1 MELART
7 SQLKTPYHGIRPV
20 YPAPCVPRRIVS
32 EDPEKNQA
40 EHSWEGDYR
49 PVSPE
54 GSQRPAQVHVD
65 PLQTEFLVRLA
76 DTLNTTLDLKTLLER
91 TASLVR
97 AVIDYRI
104 FAILL
109 VNDRTHDLRM
119 RFQIGH
125 KPEAE
130 RMRIRMGQGI
140 VGEVAQNRQPMLV
153 NDVTQA
159 SNYIN
164 VNPDVR
170 SELAVPLITK
180 NRMIGVIDIQA
191 EQPNYFKP
199 EHLHLLTLTASRI
212 AGAIENARLYTR
224 VARQAQTL
232 QMLNE
237 ISREIT
243 SILDPD
249 ELLQR
254 VGELVRRVIDY
265 QMFSIWLVNERDQ
278 VLENRLSIRSIHR
291 SDPKEKREESR
302 RSIWDSSPPE
312 PPPLTPPTSVLG
324 EPQAPDGPLGTT
336 IPLGRGLVGA
346 AMQEKRVIF
355 VADVRKDPRYHMVN
369 PETRSE
375 MTVPLIYKGTAI
387 GVLDIE
393 HTRLHYFTEDHERTM
408 TTLAAQI
415 AISLE
420 NAQLYQRVMQQ
431 EQRLERDLAM
441 AREVQ
446 LRLLP
451 PAKPQHKRAE
461 FAARFLPARTI
472 GGDLYDFLPYDA
484 NRSAIALGDVSGK
497 AAPAALYAALVSG
510 IMRSVASQH
519 LSPSEML
526 RTLNDALQE
535 RRLDSQYV
543 TMLFG
548 VWNDENL
555 TVQIANGGSVQPL
568 FCRGEEIE
576 TIRAEGFPLGMFPN
590 ATWDEFSISTQPGDS
605 VVFFSDGIVD
615 AQNSAGEMFGND
627 RLIATVKKNH
637 HKSASKL
644 AESILNDVGRFQGKR
659 DRFDDET
666 VVVLRVI

>member
-1 MELART
+1 MTQDPR
-7 SQLKTPYHGIRPV
+7 QN
-20 YPAPCVPRRIVS
+20 PAEPAA
-32 EDPEKNQA
+32 EQA
-40 EHSWEGDYR
+40 LEQQWEGDYR
-49 PVSPE
+49 PVSPDA
-54 GSQRPAQVHVD
+54 SKRSPQVHVD

-125 KPEAE
+125 KPEIE

-159 SNYIN
+159 PNYIN
-164 VNPDVR
+164 ANPGVR
-170 SELAVPLITK
+170 SELAVPLITR
-180 NRMIGVIDIQA
+180 NRLIGVIDIQA
-191 EQPNYFKP
+191 EQPNYFTQ

-224 VARQAQTL
+224 VSRQAQTL
-232 QMLNE
+232 QVLNE

-243 SILDPD
+243 SILDPA

-254 VGELVRRVIDY
+254 VGELVRRIIDY

-278 VLENRLSIRSIHR
+278 MLENRLSLRNTHR
-291 SDPKEKREESR
+291 HETKEEAKGKSEPR
-302 RSIWDSSPPE
+302 RTIWDSAPPE
-312 PPPLTPPTSVLG
+312 PPGASPAAVAGLAENPSVV
-324 EPQAPDGPLGTT
+324 GTT
-336 IPLGRGLVGA
+336 IPLERGLVGA
-346 AMQEKRVIF
+346 AIREKRVIH
-355 VADVRKDPRYHMVN
+355 VPDVRKDPRYHMVN

-375 MTVPLIYKGTAI
+375 MTVPLIYKGRAI
-387 GVLDIE
+387 GVLDVE
-393 HTRLHYFTEDHERTM
+393 HTRLHYFTEDHERAM

-415 AISLE
+415 AIAVE
-420 NAQLYQRVMQQ
+420 NAQLYQRVTQQ

-472 GGDLYDFLPYDA
+472 GGDLYDFLTYDA

-519 LSPSEML
+519 LSASEML

-535 RRLDSQYV
+535 RKLDSQYV
-543 TMLFG
+543 TMLYG

-590 ATWDEFSISTQPGDS
+590 ATWEEFSISTQPGDS

-615 AQNSAGEMFGND
+615 AQNSQGEMFGND

-644 AESILNDVGRFQGKR
+644 AESILTDVGRFQGKR

>member
-1 MELART
+1 
-7 SQLKTPYHGIRPV
+7 
-20 YPAPCVPRRIVS
+20 VS
-32 EDPEKNQA
+32 EDPEQNPA
-40 EHSWEGDYR
+40 EQSWEGDYR

-54 GSQRPAQVHVD
+54 AAQRSAQVQVD

-125 KPEAE
+125 KPEVE

-140 VGEVAQNRQPMLV
+140 VGEVAQSRQAKLV
-153 NDVTQA
+153 NDVTRA
-159 SNYIN
+159 ENYIN
-164 VNPDVR
+164 ANPDVR

-232 QMLNE
+232 QVLNE

-243 SILDPD
+243 SILDPN
-249 ELLQR
+249 ELLEK
-254 VGELVRRVIDY
+254 VGQLVRRIIDY
-265 QMFSIWLVNERDQ
+265 QMFSVWLVNERDQ
-278 VLENRLSIRSIHR
+278 TLENRLSIRYKHR
-291 SDPKEKREESR
+291 SEARDKRDEPR

-312 PPPLTPPTSVLG
+312 VPPAAPSSAVSG
-324 EPQAPDGPLGTT
+324 ETENAGAIGAT
-336 IPLGRGLVGA
+336 IPLERGLVGA
-346 AMQEKRVIF
+346 AIREKRVIH

-393 HTRLHYFTEDHERTM
+393 HTRVHYFTEDHERAI

-420 NAQLYQRVMQQ
+420 NARLYQRVMQQ

-451 PAKPQHKRAE
+451 PTKPQHKRAE

-497 AAPAALYAALVSG
+497 AAAAALYAALVSG
-510 IMRSVASQH
+510 IMRSVAGQH

-526 RTLNDALQE
+526 KTLNDALQE
-535 RRLDSQYV
+535 RKLDSQYV

-555 TVQIANGGSVQPL
+555 TIQIANGGSVQPL
-568 FCRGEEIE
+568 FCHGEEIE

-590 ATWDEFSISTQPGDS
+590 ATWEEFSIATQPGDS
-605 VVFFSDGIVD
+605 VLFFSDGIVD
-615 AQNSAGEMFGND
+615 AQNAAGEMFGND
-627 RLIATVKKNH
+627 RLIATVKKH
-637 HKSASKL
+637 QHKSASKL
-644 AESILNDVGRFQGKR
+644 AESILTDVGRFQGKR

>member
-1 MELART
+1 M
-7 SQLKTPYHGIRPV
+7 
-20 YPAPCVPRRIVS
+20 S
-32 EDPEKNQA
+32 EDPEQNPA
-40 EHSWEGDYR
+40 EQSWEGDYR

-54 GSQRPAQVHVD
+54 AAQRSAQVQVD

-76 DTLNTTLDLKTLLER
+76 DTLNTTLDLKTLLEH

-140 VGEVAQNRQPMLV
+140 VGEVAQSRQAKLV
-153 NDVTQA
+153 NDVTRA
-159 SNYIN
+159 ENYIN
-164 VNPDVR
+164 ANPDVR

-232 QMLNE
+232 QVLNE

-254 VGELVRRVIDY
+254 VGQLVRRIIDY
-265 QMFSIWLVNERDQ
+265 QMFSVWLVNDRDQ
-278 VLENRLSIRSIHR
+278 TLENRLSIRFTHR
-291 SDPKEKREESR
+291 SDAKEKRDEPR

-312 PPPLTPPTSVLG
+312 PPPVAASDVAHG
-324 EPQAPDGPLGTT
+324 EARNGALIGAT
-336 IPLGRGLVGA
+336 IPMERGLVGA
-346 AMQEKRVIF
+346 AMREKRVIY
-355 VADVRKDPRYHMVN
+355 VADVRKDSRYHMVN

-375 MTVPLIYKGTAI
+375 MTVPLIYKGTAV

-393 HTRLHYFTEDHERTM
+393 HTRLHYFTEDHERAM

-415 AISLE
+415 AIALE
-420 NAQLYQRVMQQ
+420 NARLYQRVMQQ

-451 PAKPQHKRAE
+451 PTKPQHKRAE

-497 AAPAALYAALVSG
+497 AAAAALYAALVSG

-526 RTLNDALQE
+526 KTLNDTLQE
-535 RRLDSQYV
+535 RKLDSQYV

-555 TVQIANGGSVQPL
+555 TIQIANGGSVQPL
-568 FCRGEEIE
+568 FCHGEEIE

-590 ATWDEFSISTQPGDS
+590 ATWEEFSIATQPGDS
-605 VVFFSDGIVD
+605 VLFFSDGIVD
-615 AQNSAGEMFGND
+615 AQNAAGEMFGND
-627 RLIATVKKNH
+627 RLIATVKKH
-637 HKSASKL
+637 QHKSASKL
-644 AESILNDVGRFQGKR
+644 AESILADVGRFQGKR

>member
-1 MELART
+1 MMAFGPERSALPLVR
-7 SQLKTPYHGIRPV
+7 RR
-20 YPAPCVPRRIVS
+20 VPNRRFVS
-32 EDPEKNQA
+32 EEPQQNPPDPG
-40 EHSWEGDYR
+40 EHVWEGDYR
-49 PVSPE
+49 PASPE
-54 GSQRPAQVHVD
+54 SRRSSQPHID
-65 PLQTEFLVRLA
+65 PPQTEFLVRLA
-76 DTLNTTLDLKTLLER
+76 DALNTTLDLKTLLER

-109 VNDRTHDLRM
+109 INERTRDLRM

-125 KPEAE
+125 RPEIE
-130 RMRIRMGQGI
+130 RMRIRLGQGI
-140 VGEVAQNRQPMLV
+140 VGQVAQSREPMLV
-153 NDVTQA
+153 NDVTKA
-159 SNYIN
+159 SNYIDA
-164 VNPDVR
+164 NPGVR

-180 NRMIGVIDIQA
+180 NRVIGVIDIQS
-191 EQPNYFKP
+191 EQLNYFTP

-232 QMLNE
+232 QVLNE

-254 VGELVRRVIDY
+254 VGQLIRRIIDY
-265 QMFSIWLVNERDQ
+265 QMLSVWLVNERDQ
-278 VLENRLSIRSIHR
+278 VLESRQAIRFRHKFEG
-291 SDPKEKREESR
+291 KEKPPEER
-302 RSIWDSSPPE
+302 RSIWESSPAV
-312 PPPLTPPTSVLG
+312 PPRLIPPASAIG
-324 EPQAPDGPLGTT
+324 ELEAGITADP
-336 IPLGRGLVGA
+336 IPMDQGLIGA
-346 AMQEKRVIF
+346 ALREKRVIN
-355 VADVRKDPRYHMVN
+355 VGDVRKEPRYRMIN

-375 MTVPLIYKGTAI
+375 MAVPLIYKGRAI

-393 HTRLHYFTEDHERTM
+393 HSRSHFFTEDHERSI
-408 TTLAAQI
+408 TTLAGQLAI
-415 AISLE
+415 ALE
-420 NAQLYQRVMQQ
+420 NAQLYQRVAQQ

-451 PAKPQHKRAE
+451 PKKPQHKRAE
-461 FAARFLPARTI
+461 FSARFLPARTI
-472 GGDLYDFLPYDA
+472 GGDLYDFLQYDP

-510 IMRSVASQH
+510 VMRSVAGRK
-519 LSPSEML
+519 LTPAAML
-526 RTLNDALQE
+526 KTLNDALQE

-543 TMLFG
+543 TMLYAL
-548 VWNDENL
+548 WNDENL
-555 TVQIANGGSVQPL
+555 TLQVANAGAVQPL

-576 TIRAEGFPLGMFPN
+576 TIRAEGFPLGMFPS
-590 ATWDEFSISTQPGDS
+590 ASWEEFSIATQPGDS

-615 AQNSAGEMFGND
+615 AQNAAGEMFGNE
-627 RLIATVKKNH
+627 RLIACVKKH
-637 HKSASKL
+637 RQKSASRL
-644 AESILNDVGRFQGKR
+644 AESILTEVGRFQGKR

-666 VVVLRVI
+666 VVVLRVV

>member
-1 MELART
+1 MT
-7 SQLKTPYHGIRPV
+7 
-20 YPAPCVPRRIVS
+20 
-32 EDPEKNQA
+32 EDPQKNQA
-40 EHSWEGDYR
+40 EHEWEGDYR

-54 GSQRPAQVHVD
+54 TSQKAVQVQID

-76 DTLNTTLDLKTLLER
+76 DTLNNTLDLKTLLER
-91 TASLVR
+91 AASLIR

-109 VNDRTHDLRM
+109 YNDRTNDLRM

-125 KPEAE
+125 QPETE

-140 VGEVAQNRQPMLV
+140 VGEVAQTRQPMLI
-153 NDVTQA
+153 NDVTRA

-164 VNPDVR
+164 ANPDVR

-191 EQPNYFKP
+191 EQLNYFRQ

-212 AGAIENARLYTR
+212 AGAVENARLYTR

-232 QMLNE
+232 QVLNE

-249 ELLQR
+249 ALLER
-254 VGELVRRVIDY
+254 VGQLVRRIIDY
-265 QMFSIWLVNERDQ
+265 QMFSVWLVNERDQ
-278 VLENRLSIRSIHR
+278 LLVNRLSIRSTQR
-291 SDPKEKREESR
+291 SDVKAKDHPPEEVKRT
-302 RSIWDSSPPE
+302 IWDSSPPE
-312 PPPLTPPTSVLG
+312 V
-324 EPQAPDGPLGTT
+324 PQPVASSSASGLAENTAIIGTT
-336 IPLGRGLVGA
+336 IPIDRGLVGA
-346 AMQEKRVIF
+346 AISEKRVIHI
-355 VADVRKDPRYHMVN
+355 ADVRKDSRYYMVN

-393 HTRLHYFTEDHERTM
+393 HTRLHYFTEDHERAM

-415 AISLE
+415 AIALE
-420 NAQLYQRVMQQ
+420 NAQLYQRVTQQ

-472 GGDLYDFLPYDA
+472 GGDLYDFLQYDA

-510 IMRSVASQH
+510 IMRSVANRH

-535 RRLDSQYV
+535 RKLDSQYV

-548 VWNDENL
+548 LWNDENL

-590 ATWDEFSISTQPGDS
+590 ATWEEFSISTQPGDS

-615 AQNSAGEMFGND
+615 AQNSAGEMFGAE
-627 RLIATVKKNH
+627 RLITTVKKNH
-637 HKSASKL
+637 HKSAARL
-644 AESILNDVGRFQGKR
+644 AESILTDVGRFQGKR

>member
-1 MELART
+1 MA
-7 SQLKTPYHGIRPV
+7 I
-20 YPAPCVPRRIVS
+20 VPSAGAAVRQQENRDRIVT
-32 EDPEKNQA
+32 EDPEQNPA
-40 EHSWEGDYR
+40 EQSWEGDYR
-49 PVSPE
+49 PVSAE
-54 GSQRPAQVHVD
+54 GSQRPAQIHVD

-76 DTLNTTLDLKTLLER
+76 DALNTTLDLKTLLER

-109 VNDRTHDLRM
+109 YNDRSHDLRM

-125 KPEAE
+125 KPEVE

-140 VGEVAQNRQPMLV
+140 VGEVAQNRQAMLV

-159 SNYIN
+159 HNYIN
-164 VNPDVR
+164 VNPEVR

-180 NRMIGVIDIQA
+180 NRMIGVIDIQS
-191 EQPNYFKP
+191 EQSNYFTQ

-232 QMLNE
+232 QVLNE

-254 VGELVRRVIDY
+254 VGHLVRRIIDY
-265 QMFSIWLVNERDQ
+265 QMFSIWLINPRDE
-278 VLENRLSIRSIHR
+278 VLENRLSMRFVHR
-291 SDPKEKREESR
+291 SDTKEKREKREEPR
-302 RSIWDSSPPE
+302 RTIWDSSPPE
-312 PPPLTPPTSVLG
+312 PALPLVPPGSVLG
-324 EPQAPDGPLGTT
+324 EPIENTAPLGTT
-336 IPLGRGLVGA
+336 IPLDRGLVGA
-346 AMQEKRVIF
+346 ALREKRVINI
-355 VADVRKDPRYHMVN
+355 ADVRKDDRYHLVN

-375 MTVPLIYKGTAI
+375 MTVPLIYKGTAV

-393 HTRLHYFTEDHERTM
+393 HSRLHYFTEDHERAL

-415 AISLE
+415 AIALE
-420 NAQLYQRVMQQ
+420 NAQLYQRVAQQ

-451 PAKPQHKRAE
+451 PARPQHKRAE

-497 AAPAALYAALVSG
+497 AAAAALYAALVSG
-510 IMRSVASQH
+510 IMRSVSNRH

-526 RTLNDALQE
+526 KTLNDALQE
-535 RRLDSQYV
+535 RKLDSQYV
-543 TMLFG
+543 TMLFA

-576 TIRAEGFPLGMFPN
+576 TIRAEGFPLGMFPSG
-590 ATWDEFSISTQPGDS
+590 TWDEFSISTQPGDS

-615 AQNSAGEMFGND
+615 AQNAEGEMFGND
-627 RLIATVKKNH
+627 RLIATVKKNQ

>member
-1 MELART
+1 MSDDPQQKTAET
-7 SQLKTPYHGIRPV
+7 SI
-20 YPAPCVPRRIVS
+20 
-32 EDPEKNQA
+32 
-40 EHSWEGDYR
+40 EHAWEGDYR

-54 GSQRPAQVHVD
+54 TAQRPVQVHVD

-91 TASLVR
+91 TAAMVR

-125 KPEAE
+125 KPEIE

-140 VGEVAQNRQPMLV
+140 VGEAAQTRQPKLV
-153 NDVTQA
+153 NDVSGA
-159 SNYIN
+159 ENYIN
-164 VNPDVR
+164 ANPDVR

-191 EQPNYFKP
+191 EQPNYFTP
-199 EHLHLLTLTASRI
+199 EHLRLLTLTASRI

-232 QMLNE
+232 QVLNE

-249 ELLQR
+249 ELLER
-254 VGELVRRVIDY
+254 VGQLVRRIIDY
-265 QMFSIWLVNERDQ
+265 QMFSVWLVNERDQ
-278 VLENRLSIRSIHR
+278 VLENRLSIRFTHR
-291 SDPKEKREESR
+291 SDLKHKAEEPR

-312 PPPLTPPTSVLG
+312 PPPSAVPEPTLG
-324 EPQAPDGPLGTT
+324 EARNDALVGTT
-336 IPLGRGLVGA
+336 IPLDRGLVGA
-346 AMQEKRVIF
+346 AMREKRAIHVP
-355 VADVRKDPRYHMVN
+355 DVRKDSRYHMVN

-393 HTRLHYFTEDHERTM
+393 HSRLQYFTEDHERAM

-415 AISLE
+415 AIALE
-420 NAQLYQRVMQQ
+420 NARLYQRVTQQ

-441 AREVQ
+441 AREV
-446 LRLLP
+446 
-451 PAKPQHKRAE
+451 
-461 FAARFLPARTI
+461 
-472 GGDLYDFLPYDA
+472 
-484 NRSAIALGDVSGK
+484 
-497 AAPAALYAALVSG
+497 LVSG

-526 RTLNDALQE
+526 KTLNDALQE
-535 RRLDSQYV
+535 RKLDSQYV

-548 VWNDENL
+548 VWNDENM
-555 TVQIANGGSVQPL
+555 TIQIANGGSVQPL
-568 FCRGEEIE
+568 FCHGEEVE

-590 ATWDEFSISTQPGDS
+590 ATWEEFSIATQPGDS
-605 VVFFSDGIVD
+605 VIFFSDGIVD
-615 AQNSAGEMFGND
+615 AQNGAGEMFGND
-627 RLIATVKKNH
+627 RLVATVKKYQ
-637 HKSASKL
+637 HKPASKL
-644 AESILNDVGRFQGKR
+644 AECILSDVGKFQGKQ

-666 VVVLRVI
+666 VVVLRAI

>member
-1 MELART
+1 VT
-7 SQLKTPYHGIRPV
+7 
-20 YPAPCVPRRIVS
+20 
-32 EDPEKNQA
+32 EDPHQNPA
-40 EHSWEGDYR
+40 ENEWEGDYR

-54 GSQRPAQVHVD
+54 ASQRPPQVQVD
-65 PLQTEFLVRLA
+65 PLQTEFLIRLA
-76 DTLNTTLDLKTLLER
+76 DALNTTLDLKTLLER

-109 VNDRTHDLRM
+109 FNDRTNDLRM

-125 KPEAE
+125 KPEVE

-140 VGEVAQNRQPMLV
+140 VGEVAQSRQPMLV
-153 NDVTQA
+153 NDVSKA
-159 SNYIN
+159 SNYIDAN
-164 VNPDVR
+164 LGVQ

-180 NRMIGVIDIQA
+180 NRMIGVIDIQS
-191 EQPNYFKP
+191 EQLNYFKQ

-232 QMLNE
+232 QVLNE

-249 ELLQR
+249 ELLQK
-254 VGELVRRVIDY
+254 VGQLVRRIIDY
-265 QMFSIWLVNERDQ
+265 QMFSVWLVNDSQ
-278 VLENRLSIRSIHR
+278 QALVNRLSIRFTHR
-291 SDPKEKREESR
+291 SDAKGKEKDNQEEPKR
-302 RSIWDSSPPE
+302 TIWDSSPPMVSSPLI
-312 PPPLTPPTSVLG
+312 PPSSIMGLAENSD
-324 EPQAPDGPLGTT
+324 AIGTT
-336 IPLGRGLVGA
+336 IPIERGLVGA
-346 AMQEKRVIF
+346 AIRERRVIH
-355 VADVRKDPRYHMVN
+355 VADVRKDSRYHMVN
-369 PETRSE
+369 PDTRSE

-393 HTRLHYFTEDHERTM
+393 HTRLHYFTEDHERAM

-415 AISLE
+415 AIALE
-420 NAQLYQRVMQQ
+420 NAQLYQRVAQQ

-472 GGDLYDFLPYDA
+472 GGDLYDFLQYDV

-510 IMRSVASQH
+510 IMRSVANRH

-535 RRLDSQYV
+535 RKLDSQYV
-543 TMLFG
+543 TMLYG
-548 VWNDENL
+548 LWNDENL

-590 ATWDEFSISTQPGDS
+590 ATWEEFSISTQPGDS

-615 AQNSAGEMFGND
+615 AQNAAGEMFGAE
-627 RLIATVKKNH
+627 RLIATVKKHH
-637 HKSASKL
+637 HKSASRL
-644 AESILNDVGRFQGKR
+644 AESILTDVGRFQGKR

>member
-1 MELART
+1 MT
-7 SQLKTPYHGIRPV
+7 
-20 YPAPCVPRRIVS
+20 
-32 EDPEKNQA
+32 EDPQQNPA
-40 EHSWEGDYR
+40 ENEWEGDYR

-54 GSQRPAQVHVD
+54 GSQRPPQVQVD
-65 PLQTEFLVRLA
+65 PLQTEFLIRLA
-76 DTLNTTLDLKTLLER
+76 DALNTTLDLKTLLER

-109 VNDRTHDLRM
+109 FNDRTNDLRM

-125 KPEAE
+125 KPEVE

-140 VGEVAQNRQPMLV
+140 VGEVAQSRQPMLV
-153 NDVTQA
+153 NDVSKA
-159 SNYIN
+159 SNYIDAN
-164 VNPDVR
+164 LGVQ

-180 NRMIGVIDIQA
+180 NRMIGVIDIQS
-191 EQPNYFKP
+191 EQLNYFKQ

-232 QMLNE
+232 QVLNE

-249 ELLQR
+249 ELLQK
-254 VGELVRRVIDY
+254 VGQLVRRIIDY
-265 QMFSIWLVNERDQ
+265 QMFSVWLVNDSQ
-278 VLENRLSIRSIHR
+278 QALVNRLSIRFTHR
-291 SDPKEKREESR
+291 SDAKGKEKDNQEEPKR
-302 RSIWDSSPPE
+302 TIWDSSPPMVSSPLI
-312 PPPLTPPTSVLG
+312 PPSSIMGLAENSD
-324 EPQAPDGPLGTT
+324 AIGTT
-336 IPLGRGLVGA
+336 IPIERGLVGA
-346 AMQEKRVIF
+346 AIREKRVIH
-355 VADVRKDPRYHMVN
+355 VSDVRKDSRYHMVN
-369 PETRSE
+369 PDTRSE

-393 HTRLHYFTEDHERTM
+393 HTRLHYFTEDHERAM

-415 AISLE
+415 AIALE
-420 NAQLYQRVMQQ
+420 NAQLYQRVAQQ

-472 GGDLYDFLPYDA
+472 GGDLYDFLQYDV

-510 IMRSVASQH
+510 IMRSVANRH

-535 RRLDSQYV
+535 RKLDSQYV
-543 TMLFG
+543 TMLYG
-548 VWNDENL
+548 LWNDENL

-590 ATWDEFSISTQPGDS
+590 ATWEEFSISTQPGDS

-615 AQNSAGEMFGND
+615 AQNAAGEMFGAE
-627 RLIATVKKNH
+627 RLIATVKKHH
-637 HKSASKL
+637 HKSASRL
-644 AESILNDVGRFQGKR
+644 AESILTDVGRFQGKR

>member
-1 MELART
+1 VT
-7 SQLKTPYHGIRPV
+7 
-20 YPAPCVPRRIVS
+20 
-32 EDPEKNQA
+32 EDPQNPG
-40 EHSWEGDYR
+40 EHTWEGDYR

-54 GSQRPAQVHVD
+54 TSQRPAQVQID
-65 PLQTEFLVRLA
+65 PLPTEFLVRLA
-76 DTLNTTLDLKTLLER
+76 DALNTTLDLKTLLER

-109 VNDRTHDLRM
+109 YNDRASDLRM

-125 KPEAE
+125 KPEVE

-140 VGEVAQNRQPMLV
+140 VGEVAQNRQPMLI
-153 NDVTQA
+153 NDVSKAT
-159 SNYIN
+159 NYIN
-164 VNPDVR
+164 ANPDVR

-180 NRMIGVIDIQA
+180 NRMIGVIDIQS
-191 EQPNYFKP
+191 EQPNYFKQ

-232 QMLNE
+232 QVLNE

-249 ELLQR
+249 ALLER
-254 VGELVRRVIDY
+254 VAQLVRRIIDY
-265 QMFSIWLVNERDQ
+265 QMFSVWLVNERDQ
-278 VLENRLSIRSIHR
+278 VLTNRLSIRFTHR
-291 SDPKEKREESR
+291 SDAKEKEAETQTEPKRT
-302 RSIWDSSPPE
+302 IWDSSPPVVSQTAA
-312 PPPLTPPTSVLG
+312 PNSALG
-324 EPQAPDGPLGTT
+324 LAENPAIVGTT
-336 IPLGRGLVGA
+336 IPLERGLVGA
-346 AMQEKRVIF
+346 AIREKRVIH
-355 VADVRKDPRYHMVN
+355 VADVRKDSRYHMVN

-393 HTRLHYFTEDHERTM
+393 HSRLHYFTDDHERAM

-415 AISLE
+415 AIALE
-420 NAQLYQRVMQQ
+420 NAQLYQRVAQQ

-451 PAKPQHKRAE
+451 PARPQHKRAE
-461 FAARFLPARTI
+461 LAARFLPARTI
-472 GGDLYDFLPYDA
+472 GGDLYDFLQYDA

-510 IMRSVASQH
+510 IMRSVANQH

-535 RRLDSQYV
+535 RKLDSQYV
-543 TMLFG
+543 TMLYG

-555 TVQIANGGSVQPL
+555 TIQIANGGSVQPL

-576 TIRAEGFPLGMFPN
+576 TIRAEGFPLGMFPS
-590 ATWDEFSISTQPGDS
+590 ATWEEFSISTQPGDS
-605 VVFFSDGIVD
+605 VIFFSDGIVD
-615 AQNSAGEMFGND
+615 AQNAAGEMFGND
-627 RLIATVKKNH
+627 RLVATVKKH
-637 HKSASKL
+637 QHKSASRL
-644 AESILNDVGRFQGKR
+644 AESILTDVGRFQGKR

-666 VVVLRVI
+666 VVVLRVTDANAGSGSTR

>member
-1 MELART
+1 VT
-7 SQLKTPYHGIRPV
+7 
-20 YPAPCVPRRIVS
+20 
-32 EDPEKNQA
+32 EDPEQNPA
-40 EHSWEGDYR
+40 EQSWEGDYR

-54 GSQRPAQVHVD
+54 VSRRPAQVHVD

-76 DTLNTTLDLKTLLER
+76 DALNTTLDLKTLLER

-97 AVIDYRI
+97 VVIDYRI

-125 KPEAE
+125 KPEVE
-130 RMRIRMGQGI
+130 RMRIRMGEGI
-140 VGEVAQNRQPMLV
+140 VGEVAQSRQPMLV

-159 SNYIN
+159 HNYIN
-164 VNPDVR
+164 ANPDVR
-170 SELAVPLITK
+170 TELAVPLITK

-191 EQPNYFKP
+191 EQPNYFTQ

-232 QMLNE
+232 QVLNE

-249 ELLQR
+249 ELLQK
-254 VGELVRRVIDY
+254 VGQLVRRIIDY

-278 VLENRLSIRSIHR
+278 LLENRLSIRFVPR
-291 SDPKEKREESR
+291 SEAKDKREEKREEPR

-312 PPPLTPPTSVLG
+312 PPPLAPPSGVLG
-324 EPQAPDGPLGTT
+324 ERIENAGPLGTT
-336 IPLGRGLVGA
+336 IPLDRGLVGA
-346 AMQEKRVIF
+346 AIREKRVIH
-355 VADVRKDPRYHMVN
+355 VADVRKDSRYHMVN

-387 GVLDIE
+387 GVLDVE
-393 HTRLHYFTEDHERTM
+393 HTRLHYFTEDHERAM

-415 AISLE
+415 AIAIE
-420 NAQLYQRVMQQ
+420 NARLYTQVMQQ

-451 PAKPQHKRAE
+451 PARPQHKRAE

-472 GGDLYDFLPYDA
+472 GGDLYDFLTYDA

-526 RTLNDALQE
+526 KTLNDALQE
-535 RRLDSQYV
+535 RKLDSQYV

-590 ATWDEFSISTQPGDS
+590 ATWEEFSIATQPGDS
-605 VVFFSDGIVD
+605 VVFFSDGIPD
-615 AQNSAGEMFGND
+615 AQNAAGEMYGND

-637 HKSASKL
+637 HKSASRL
-644 AESILNDVGRFQGKR
+644 ADCILTDVGRFQGKR

>member
-1 MELART
+1 VT
-7 SQLKTPYHGIRPV
+7 
-20 YPAPCVPRRIVS
+20 
-32 EDPEKNQA
+32 EDPHQNPA
-40 EHSWEGDYR
+40 ENEWEGDYR
-49 PVSPE
+49 PVSSE
-54 GSQRPAQVHVD
+54 ASQRPPQVQVD
-65 PLQTEFLVRLA
+65 PLQTEFLIRLA

-109 VNDRTHDLRM
+109 FNDRTNDLRM

-125 KPEAE
+125 RPEVE
-130 RMRIRMGQGI
+130 RMRIRMGEGI
-140 VGEVAQNRQPMLV
+140 VGEVAQSRQPMLV
-153 NDVTQA
+153 NDVSQA
-159 SNYIN
+159 GNYIN
-164 VNPDVR
+164 ANPGVR
-170 SELAVPLITK
+170 SELAVPLITR
-180 NRMIGVIDIQA
+180 NRMIGVIDIQS
-191 EQPNYFKP
+191 EQLNYFKQ

-212 AGAIENARLYTR
+212 AGAVENARLYTR

-232 QMLNE
+232 QVLNE

-254 VGELVRRVIDY
+254 VGQLVRRIIDY
-265 QMFSIWLVNERDQ
+265 QMFSVWLVNESQQ
-278 VLENRLSIRSIHR
+278 VLVNRLSMRFTPR
-291 SDPKEKREESR
+291 SDAKGKEKENQEEPKR
-302 RSIWDSSPPE
+302 TIWDSSPPMT
-312 PPPLTPPTSVLG
+312 PQLTPPSSILG
-324 EPQAPDGPLGTT
+324 LAENSALIGTT
-336 IPLGRGLVGA
+336 IPIERGLVGA
-346 AMQEKRVIF
+346 AIRERRVIH
-355 VADVRKDPRYHMVN
+355 VADVRKDSRYHMVN
-369 PETRSE
+369 PDTRSE

-393 HTRLHYFTEDHERTM
+393 HTRLHYFTEDHERAM

-415 AISLE
+415 AIALE
-420 NAQLYQRVMQQ
+420 NAQLYQRVAQQ

-472 GGDLYDFLPYDA
+472 GGDLYDFLQYDV

-510 IMRSVASQH
+510 IMRSVANRH

-535 RRLDSQYV
+535 RKLDSQYV
-543 TMLFG
+543 TMLYG
-548 VWNDENL
+548 LWNDENL
-555 TVQIANGGSVQPL
+555 TIQIANGGSVQPL

-576 TIRAEGFPLGMFPN
+576 TIHAEGFPLGMFPN
-590 ATWDEFSISTQPGDS
+590 ATWEEFSISTQPGDS

-615 AQNSAGEMFGND
+615 AQNAAGEMFGAE
-627 RLIATVKKNH
+627 RLIATVKKHH
-637 HKSASKL
+637 HKSASRL
-644 AESILNDVGRFQGKR
+644 AESILTDVGRFQGKR